1 MKINENKITLPLLN
15 CWAAKYCPSLILRN
29 ARVIPQRKHVDPF
42 NLEGR
47 KDMWEQ
53 QQVKRNYLNYRTT
66 IKR

>member
-42 NLEGR
+42 NLEGHAGAAAS
-47 KDMWEQ
+47 KKELS
-53 QQVKRNYLNYRTT
+53 KL
-66 IKR
+66 